1 MATGL
6 ILLQFTLHGFHD
18 QCFKPQKCRYNFN
31 FPVLVLLV
39 LSHFIENTRQPHKK
53 VKKSSGFLR
62 RPMTFMKPPTWF
74 KFYFIKVKS
83 IGRLYENF
91 RPSQKK
97 LNCNVPFGTIFKQ
110 VHVLS
115 KSYLAM
121 FKNYSKKRSNLAKK
135 EKLILWPIPT
145 LWLRQVSW

>member
-1 MATGL
+1 
-6 ILLQFTLHGFHD
+6 
-18 QCFKPQKCRYNFN
+18 
-31 FPVLVLLV
+31 
-39 LSHFIENTRQPHKK
+39 
-53 VKKSSGFLR
+53 
-62 RPMTFMKPPTWF
+62 MKPPTWF
-74 KFYFIKVKS
+74 KFYFVKVKS

-91 RPSQKK
+91 YAFLET
-97 LNCNVPFGTIFKQ
+97 LNCNVPFGTIFKY

-145 LWLRQVSW
+145 LWLR